1 MKATYRRPWIADYQR
16 DAIFAPERY
25 ALIEATTKAGKT
37 AGCLIWLAE
46 QAFAGKD
53 GRNYW
58 WVAPVYDQANI
69 AYSRMKRGLPKQLYG
84 KNDSERR
91 IVLAN
96 GAVIWFKSG
105 EKPDNLYG
113 EDVYAAVV
121 DEASRVREE
130 AWDAL
135 RSTLTATKGPV
146 RIIGNVKGR
155 ANWFY
160 RMARDAEKGAE
171 GMRYA
176 KITSDDAIAAGIL
189 DRAEIEDA
197 KRIYAPSKFRELYM
211 AEPADIEG
219 QVYKNWSAEN
229 IDEVGDTG
237 GTVLIGMDFNVNPMC
252 AVIGSKAGDQLHIWD
267 EIQINNG
274 NTVEMCEEIRERFPV
289 KKDKQGKEK
298 KRDIAIYPDP
308 SGKARK
314 TSAPIGQTDHSI
326 LSEYGFRVIAQRSA
340 PAVVDRI
347 NEVNALICNA
357 EGQRRLY
364 VHPRCQNLI
373 ESFEMLVYKDG
384 TSQPDKS
391 MNIDHMTDAIGY
403 LIHEEFPIDPFVMMT
418 GIKSA
423 A

>member
-1 MKATYRRPWIADYQR
+1 MTRQVVYKRPWVADYQL
-16 DAIFAPERY
+16 DAIWSQARY

-37 AGCLIWLAE
+37 AGCLIWLSE
-46 QAFAGKD
+46 QAFAGKE

-69 AYSRMKRGLPKQLYG
+69 AYSRMKRGLPRQLYQ
-84 KNDSERR
+84 KNDSDRR
-91 IVLAN
+91 LTLAN
-96 GAVIWFKSG
+96 GTVIWFKSG

-160 RMARDAEKGAE
+160 RMARSAEKGAE
-171 GMRYA
+171 GMHYA
-176 KITSDDAIAAGIL
+176 KITSQDAIEAGIL
-189 DRAEIEDA
+189 DKAEIEDA
-197 KRIYAPSKFRELYM
+197 KRIYSPSKFRELYM

-219 QVYKNWSAEN
+219 QVYKNWSTEN
-229 IDEVGDTG
+229 ISPVEDLG
-237 GTVLIGMDFNVNPMC
+237 GTVLVGMDFNVDPMC
-252 AVIGSKAGDQLHIWD
+252 ACLASRAGDELHVWD
-267 EIQINNG
+267 EIQISNG
-274 NTVEMCEEIRERFPV
+274 NTVEMCEEIKSRFPT
-289 KKDKQGKEK
+289 
-298 KRDIAIYPDP
+298 KRDIAVYPDP

-326 LSEYGFRVIAQRSA
+326 LNDYGFRVIASKSA

-347 NEVNALICNA
+347 NEVNALILNT
-357 EGQRRLY
+357 EGKRRLL
-364 VHPRCQNLI
+364 VNGKCENLI
-373 ESFEMLVYKDG
+373 ESLEMLTYKEG

-391 MNIDHMTDAIGY
+391 MNIDHMTDALGY
-403 LIHEEFPIDPFVMMT
+403 LVHEEFPLDRPIFIT
-418 GIKSA
+418 GIPSA